1 MMLDWLIFPPI
12 KFHFIIPISI
22 NSDLNGNQ
30 MRNASRLKNKC
41 SEERL
46 ALNQS
51 IDKTDRRTDGLSPLY
66 PFSPLPFLH
75 HSYSAILYSQLF
87 IILYLFC
94 NSPFN
99 SPITSNAP
107 FYFSPLSTSA
117 TFLAST
123 PPPTSTLFRLLLSR
137 VEA

>member
-51 IDKTDRRTDGLSPLY
+51 IDKTDRRTDGLSPLLHFLLF
-66 PFSPLPFLH
+66 PEFFSITPTLQFSIP
-75 HSYSAILYSQLF
+75 
-87 IILYLFC
+87 
-94 NSPFN
+94 NS
-99 SPITSNAP
+99 S
-107 FYFSPLSTSA
+107 
-117 TFLAST
+117 
-123 PPPTSTLFRLLLSR
+123 
-137 VEA
+137 